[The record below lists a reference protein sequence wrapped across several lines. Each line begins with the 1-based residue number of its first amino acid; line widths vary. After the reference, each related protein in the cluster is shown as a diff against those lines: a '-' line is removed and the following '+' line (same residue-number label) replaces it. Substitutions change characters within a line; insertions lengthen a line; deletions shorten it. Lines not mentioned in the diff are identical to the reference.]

1 MNTKYLWFPLL
12 IIVSLVVFFS
22 LIKPQWISYGKDRT
36 TLKKTKD
43 RLEVIKK
50 NTDFLQK
57 TLKEFNGLSQESKDM
72 VLGAIP
78 VDETS
83 DDLVAE
89 LNKSAVK
96 SGVYISNID
105 LKKQANRRSNC
116 RTKKNTSKD
125 GAKESKNSICPI
137 EKSKLSVSLQVNGTY
152 EQIKDFIKNLDTQNR
167 IISFSSS
174 DFSKVKLA
182 QHQTVVDAEG
192 NEKVVENE
200 INSVDLRINFDVFY
214 RLKDDKNDI
223 ANLNEN
229 DAVVKELFKG
239 KIKTGVIDDL
249 KAAINND
256 LFVPVEANSAGKNN
270 IFK

>member
-105 LKKQANRRSNC
+105 LKTGMTKTRITTK
-116 RTKKNTSKD
+116 TKKVL
-125 GAKESKNSICPI
+125 SISSQFFPI
-137 EKSKLSVSLQVNGTY
+137 LT
-152 EQIKDFIKNLDTQNR
+152 QIK
-167 IISFSSS
+167 
-174 DFSKVKLA
+174 
-182 QHQTVVDAEG
+182 
-192 NEKVVENE
+192 
-200 INSVDLRINFDVFY
+200 Y
-214 RLKDDKNDI
+214 Y
-223 ANLNEN
+223 
-229 DAVVKELFKG
+229 
-239 KIKTGVIDDL
+239 
-249 KAAINND
+249 
-256 LFVPVEANSAGKNN
+256 
-270 IFK
+270 